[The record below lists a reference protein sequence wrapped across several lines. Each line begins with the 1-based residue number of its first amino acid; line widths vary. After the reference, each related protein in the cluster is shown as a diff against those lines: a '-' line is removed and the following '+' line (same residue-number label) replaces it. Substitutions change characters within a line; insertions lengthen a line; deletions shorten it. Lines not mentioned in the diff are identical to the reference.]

1 MFDKDKKKGIRDT
14 YMIVE
19 KPNLG
24 KLIVS
29 RIPDIIG
36 KRILRIKL
44 FIIPK
49 KLIILVHAPNHT

>member
-1 MFDKDKKKGIRDT
+1 
-14 YMIVE
+14 MIVE